1 MIQRLLLILVSL
13 WPTAISTL
21 SAQVGFSLP
30 FLNNVDSGTTVTVP
44 VRVSNFDSIVAAQF
58 VVQWDPEVLS
68 FVKVI
73 LYNLP
78 GMDYLDF
85 GLTEAPDS
93 GLIRFAWEAPTGSF
107 NSGVTVP
114 DQTAIYR
121 IQFNVVGQVNAG
133 TPLLITEIPPTDFEV
148 VRVGH
153 PALTIDSCSIE
164 NGFVAVGYTV
174 ATHEPE
180 KNTLPVT
187 ITPNPFSDSF
197 RVVFDLETNEIV
209 HFRLTDAAGRLVEE
223 KKMSLSPGQHGMEI
237 VSDQLQENG
246 IYYLIIRTATRSCIS
261 PLVKF

>member
-1 MIQRLLLILVSL
+1 MIQRLLLIIVSL

-30 FLNNVDSGTTVTVP
+30 FLNNVDPGTTITVP

-85 GLTEAPDS
+85 GLTEAQDS
-93 GLIRFAWEAPTGSF
+93 GRIRFAWEAPTGSF

-114 DQTAIYR
+114 DQTAIFR
-121 IQFNVVGQVNAG
+121 IQFNVIGQVNAG
-133 TPLLITEIPPTDFEV
+133 TSLLITEVPPTDFEV
-148 VRVGH
+148 VRVGY
-153 PALTIDSCSIE
+153 PALTIDSCNIE

-174 ATHEPE
+174 ATDEPE

-197 RVVFDLETNEIV
+197 RVVFDLETDEIV

-223 KKMSLSPGQHGMEI
+223 KKMSLPPGQHGMEI

>member
-1 MIQRLLLILVSL
+1 MIQRLLFIIVSL
-13 WPTAISTL
+13 WLSAVSTL

-30 FLNNVDSGTTVTVP
+30 FLNDVDSGTVITVP

-85 GLTEAPDS
+85 GLTEAQDS
-93 GLIRFAWEAPTGSF
+93 GIIRFAWEAPSGSF
-107 NSGVTVP
+107 NSGVTVA

-121 IQFNVVGQVNAG
+121 IQFNVIGQISAG
-133 TPLLITEIPPTDFEV
+133 SALTIAEIPPTDFEV
-148 VRVGH
+148 IKVGH
-153 PALTIDSCSIE
+153 PALTIDSCEIV
-164 NGFVAVGYTV
+164 NGYVAVGYTV
-174 ATHEPE
+174 ATAEPE
-180 KNTLPVT
+180 KNTLPVR
-187 ITPNPFSDSF
+187 IAPNPFSDAT
-197 RVVFDLETNEIV
+197 RVVFDLKSDEIV

-223 KKMSLSPGQHGMEI
+223 KKMSLPPGQHGMEI